1 MAGIG
6 FELRR
11 LLKKE
16 SLFGIIRAYG
26 YAGII
31 GSGPWVLSILCVML
45 IGVLSIGRVVPQTL
59 VVQYLVSVTYLMAAS
74 LVVTGP
80 LQLLFTRFISD
91 RLFEKRQKVVLPNL
105 FGALMLTTLVSGLGG
120 VILSAVVF
128 REAFFYELVMV
139 STFVA
144 LSNIWVVVIFLS
156 GMKSYRAVL
165 ALFAGGYGVAVLASF
180 MLYTLGMVG
189 LLGGFLIGQCALL
202 FAMLTL
208 VVRQYPGEKLVAFEF
223 LSRKKSYYSLAATG
237 LIFNLAIWADKLIF
251 WLVPATSQQVIG
263 PLRASIIY
271 DLPIFLAYLSIIP
284 GMSVFLVRMETDFVE
299 SYDNFYSAVREGDT
313 LEHIWLYKDGM
324 VLNIKQGIYEI
335 FKVQGLTVVLLFL
348 AAGPLLDAI
357 GMSRLYIHLFR
368 VDLFGIGVQVLLL
381 AILNVIF
388 YLDLRRSALFL
399 TALFLFI
406 NVTASWMS
414 IRLGPQYFGFGFAL
428 ATTLTSLVGLIHLN
442 RKLNGL
448 EYETFMLQS

>member
-26 YAGII
+26 YAGVI

-120 VILSAVVF
+120 VILSAAVF
-128 REAFFYELVMV
+128 REAFFYELIMV
-139 STFVA
+139 ATFVA

-165 ALFAGGYGVAVLASF
+165 AVFAGGYGVAVLASF
-180 MLYTLGMVG
+180 MLYPLGMVG

-202 FAMLTL
+202 FAMLFL

-237 LIFNLAIWADKLIF
+237 LIFNLAIWADKVIF

-357 GMSRLYIHLFR
+357 GMSRLYTHLFR
-368 VDLFGIGVQVLLL
+368 VDLVGIGVQVLLL
-381 AILNVIF
+381 AILNVAF

-414 IRLGPQYFGFGFAL
+414 IRLGPHYFGFGFAL

>member
-1 MAGIG
+1 
-6 FELRR
+6 
-11 LLKKE
+11 
-16 SLFGIIRAYG
+16 
-26 YAGII
+26 
-31 GSGPWVLSILCVML
+31 V
-45 IGVLSIGRVVPQTL
+45 
-59 VVQYLVSVTYLMAAS
+59 
-74 LVVTGP
+74 
-80 LQLLFTRFISD
+80 
-91 RLFEKRQKVVLPNL
+91 
-105 FGALMLTTLVSGLGG
+105 
-120 VILSAVVF
+120 
-128 REAFFYELVMV
+128 
-139 STFVA
+139 
-144 LSNIWVVVIFLS
+144 
-156 GMKSYRAVL
+156 
-165 ALFAGGYGVAVLASF
+165 
-180 MLYTLGMVG
+180 
-189 LLGGFLIGQCALL
+189 
-202 FAMLTL
+202 
-208 VVRQYPGEKLVAFEF
+208 
-223 LSRKKSYYSLAATG
+223 
-237 LIFNLAIWADKLIF
+237 IF
-251 WLVPATSQQVIG
+251 WLIPATSQQVIG

-368 VDLFGIGVQVLLL
+368 VDLVGIGVQVLLL
-381 AILNVIF
+381 AILNVAF

-428 ATTLTSLVGLIHLN
+428 ATTLTSLVGLVHLN
-442 RKLNGL
+442 RKLDGL

>member
-26 YAGII
+26 YAGVI

-74 LVVTGP
+74 LVVTGS

-91 RLFEKRQKVVLPNL
+91 RLFEKREKVVLPNL

-128 REAFFYELVMV
+128 RETFFYELIMV

-156 GMKSYRAVL
+156 GMKSYRALL
-165 ALFAGGYGVAVLASF
+165 AVFAGGYGVVVLASL
-180 MLYTLGMVG
+180 MLVSLGMVG

-202 FAMLTL
+202 FAMLFL

-299 SYDNFYSAVREGDT
+299 SYENFYSAVREGDT

-357 GMSRLYIHLFR
+357 GISRLYIHLFR
-368 VDLFGIGVQVLLL
+368 VDLIGIGVQVLLL
-381 AILNVIF
+381 AILNVAF

-399 TALFLFI
+399 TTLFLFI
-406 NVTASWMS
+406 NVSTSWMS

-428 ATTLTSLVGLIHLN
+428 ATTLTSLVGLMHLN